1 MVRGII
7 LGGLAFVAVFA
18 AERQYEMMSSD
29 IVRYDKMR
37 EMSGDV
43 SLLKQAIN
51 SGLEL
56 LSSFGNSRRG
66 DALDFLAAMQQ
77 DVLRYARISGM

>member
-7 LGGLAFVAVFA
+7 LGGLAFVAVIA
-18 AERQYEMMSSD
+18 AERQYEVLSKD
-29 IVRYDKMR
+29 IERYDNMR
-37 EMSGDV
+37 AMSGDV
-43 SLLKQAIN
+43 SLVKQAIN

-77 DVLRYARISGM
+77 DVMRYARISSM

>member
-18 AERQYEMMSSD
+18 AERQYELLSKD
-29 IVRYDKMR
+29 IERYNSMR

-43 SLLKQAIN
+43 SLFKQAMN

-66 DALDFLAAMQQ
+66 DALDFLQSMQQ
-77 DVLRYARISGM
+77 DVMRYARISAM

>member
-18 AERQYEMMSSD
+18 AERQYELLSKD
-29 IVRYDKMR
+29 IERYDKMR

-43 SLLKQAIN
+43 SLFKQAIN

-56 LSSFGNSRRG
+56 LSSFGSSRRG
-66 DALDFLAAMQQ
+66 EALDFLASMQQ
-77 DVLRYARISGM
+77 DVMRYARISSM